1 MTAKTVRINLMVSPA
16 EKAGMDARARDAGL
30 STSELIRRAVAAFE
44 PERSGEEMA
53 SVVAE
58 MARAVERVEKKLDQV
73 LEAVTDY
80 QSGATDE

>member
-44 PERSGEEMA
+44 PERSGKEMA
-53 SVVAE
+53 FVVAE
-58 MARAVERVEKKLDQV
+58 MARAVERVEKKLDQA
-73 LEAVTDY
+73 LEAVADY